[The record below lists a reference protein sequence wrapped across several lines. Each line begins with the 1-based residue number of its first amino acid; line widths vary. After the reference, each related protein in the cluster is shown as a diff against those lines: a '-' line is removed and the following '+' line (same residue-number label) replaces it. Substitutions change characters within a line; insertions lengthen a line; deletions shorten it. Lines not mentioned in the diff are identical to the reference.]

1 MNKRSTELDIAK
13 GIGIIMVVWAHASGP
28 FSNYITQFHMP
39 FFFFISGMLYHNTR
53 TVKEYVGRKVK
64 SLLIPFW
71 VWNLILYPVFFL
83 LYYWKNWSGRVAGKE
98 ILEIVATVNK
108 VPFLGATWFLPALF
122 WVSILVHIFVRWLGK
137 YKYSDILLLL
147 LGIAVC
153 VLGFQVTFPYRIS
166 RTLICAMYYICGYLY
181 QKYIRERLSMVV
193 KSMIA
198 ILWFTGF
205 LAEASVFAGSLG
217 SNRYDNKILFA
228 IGGFGGI
235 AFCLWVSKLLASYL
249 GEGRIV
255 KHVMYLGQ
263 NSIDLVIWQFLA
275 FRIAIVLQIIFLK
288 AKLSAITAF
297 PTYDTEGI
305 WWLVYVIA
313 GIYGS
318 LLWKF
323 ILEHN
328 PLSGWMKRHY
338 IIR

>member
-1 MNKRSTELDIAK
+1 
-13 GIGIIMVVWAHASGP
+13 
-28 FSNYITQFHMP
+28 
-39 FFFFISGMLYHNTR
+39 
-53 TVKEYVGRKVK
+53 
-64 SLLIPFW
+64 
-71 VWNLILYPVFFL
+71 
-83 LYYWKNWSGRVAGKE
+83 
-98 ILEIVATVNK
+98 
-108 VPFLGATWFLPALF
+108 
-122 WVSILVHIFVRWLGK
+122 
-137 YKYSDILLLL
+137 
-147 LGIAVC
+147 
-153 VLGFQVTFPYRIS
+153 
-166 RTLICAMYYICGYLY
+166 
-181 QKYIRERLSMVV
+181 MVV

-235 AFCLWVSKLLASYL
+235 AFCLWASKFLASHL

-255 KHVMYLGQ
+255 KHVIYLGQ

-328 PLSGWMKRHY
+328 PLSGWMTKPQQ
-338 IIR
+338 IKEIKTTK